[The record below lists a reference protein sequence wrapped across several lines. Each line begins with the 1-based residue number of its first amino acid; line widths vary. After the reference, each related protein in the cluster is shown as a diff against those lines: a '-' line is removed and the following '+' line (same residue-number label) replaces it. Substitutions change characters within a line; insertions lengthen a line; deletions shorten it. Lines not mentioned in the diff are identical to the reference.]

1 MAGEERPWVVKF
13 DSDAVVDLE
22 DLRSKGDRKAVYE
35 VVHKL
40 GLYGPSLSIPHMKS
54 LKGEPDLFELRPKS
68 GSIAARLIYARL
80 GDQFVILA
88 AAPTKAR
95 FGRAVLDARSRL
107 SRYRGGR

>member
-40 GLYGPSLSIPHMKS
+40 GL
-54 LKGEPDLFELRPKS
+54 
-68 GSIAARLIYARL
+68 
-80 GDQFVILA
+80 
-88 AAPTKAR
+88 
-95 FGRAVLDARSRL
+95 
-107 SRYRGGR
+107 